1 MKTEE
6 INFDLS
12 DRDEPSYN
20 PDAVKELAKL
30 HKSVKPKPVF
40 RQSQVQHYF
49 KCPKMYKLSLEFGDE
64 MEPSMAMRQGLIF
77 ERMVLG
83 EKADHDE
90 ERFKKEVYGKI
101 TAPTVEFIKT
111 QANRAKEYFLAGDPF
126 VPLLFETDKY
136 IIKGEADF
144 IGQILYEGDAI
155 ECIADLKYTS
165 NIQDIWNN
173 KDRKSDFLQASFYP
187 YMLYKL
193 TGKLLPF
200 IYVIVENTFK
210 DPLIKTIKINITDM
224 EYSFNWLE
232 KNLDEIINDIWFEPR
247 ANENNC
253 VGYRGTGKCRFLE
266 YCSDG
271 RELIS
276 SPVDIDFERLA

>member
-1 MKTEE
+1 MKTDE
-6 INFDLS
+6 INFDLNDS
-12 DRDEPSYN
+12 NSTKQTEEI
-20 PDAVKELAKL
+20 KT
-30 HKSVKPKPVF
+30 SVLNIIKPVF

-49 KCPKMYKLSLEFGDE
+49 ACPKRYKLSLEFGDE

-83 EKADHDE
+83 EKPDHDE
-90 ERFKKEVYGKI
+90 EKFKKEVYGKI

-111 QANRAKEYFLAGDPF
+111 QANRAKEYFLGGDAY
-126 VPLLFETDKY
+126 VKLMFEAEKY
-136 IIKGEADF
+136 FIKGEGDYV
-144 IGQILYEGDAI
+144 GEVLYEGEAV
-155 ECIADLKYTS
+155 ECIGDLKYTS

-173 KDRKSDFLQASFYP
+173 KDKKSDFLQASFYP
-187 YMLYKL
+187 YMLYKQ

-200 IYVIVENTFK
+200 IYVIVENTFV
-210 DPLIKTIKINITDM
+210 DPLIKTIKINISDM
-224 EYSFNWLE
+224 DYSFNWLE
-232 KNLDEIINDIWFEPR
+232 KNLDTIVNDIWFEPR

-266 YCSDG
+266 FCSDG

-276 SPVDIDFERLA
+276 SPIELDFERLA